1 MYLEALAISLIL
13 GFQIPFFI
21 NLMHMRFF
29 ANPNVAEVKLI
40 KFQF

>member
-13 GFQIPFFI
+13 GFQIAFFI

-29 ANPNVAEVKLI
+29 ANPNTAEVKLI